1 MNSLLRHIEVWM
13 MMDIQ
18 VEMFSKQFGNRAFK
32 FKWSVG
38 CLRPWMWTERK
49 VLNNISSYELR
60 GRTEV
65 GSINM
70 ETDKGDKTGL
80 KIKQGS
86 MPLKQKALVGRLR
99 NACCQDGC
107 GHHQYP
113 MLQRDQGK

>member
-1 MNSLLRHIEVWM
+1 M

-18 VEMFSKQFGNRAFK
+18 VEMFSKQFRNRAFK

-49 VLNNISSYELR
+49 VLNNISSYDLR
-60 GRTEV
+60 GRTEI

-70 ETDKGDKTGL
+70 ETDKGDKIGL
-80 KIKQGS
+80 KIKLGS
-86 MPLKQKALVGRLR
+86 MPSKQKILVGCLR

-113 MLQRDQGK
+113 ML